1 MLDLDF
7 NLNEFCGMTD
17 EELVS
22 LAAADKSACEAL
34 VLRYTKVI
42 FIKSEIFATPDTD
55 RDDLRQEGLMALLKA
70 VSTYRAD
77 KGARF
82 STYADVCISNQMR
95 SFRARA
101 GKGNAVCESLDEVPE
116 NSLSEEETP
125 ESILINKEFF
135 SELWYAV
142 ENILSESERQTFT
155 LVMRGV
161 SYRETAEKL
170 GITEKSVDNAMQR
183 ARRKIRGYLSGLS
196 D

>member
-1 MLDLDF
+1 
-7 NLNEFCGMTD
+7 MTD

-22 LAAADKSACEAL
+22 LAVTDKSACEAL

-70 VSTYRAD
+70 VSSYKPD
-77 KGARF
+77 KGAKF

-95 SFRARA
+95 SFRART
-101 GKGNAVCESLDEVPE
+101 GKGSAVCESLDEVLE

-125 ESILINKEFF
+125 ESIFINKEFF

-142 ENILSESERQTFT
+142 ENILSESERQAFT
-155 LVMRGV
+155 LVMRGA

-170 GITEKSVDNAMQR
+170 GITEKSVDNAVQR
-183 ARRKIRGYLSGLS
+183 SRRKIRAYLGGLS
-196 D
+196 S